1 MAEGWKDLVVNLEA
15 LGKHELKVGWF
26 DSSKY
31 EDGTPVAYI
40 ASIQEF
46 GAAKKSIPPRPF
58 MRPAIAG
65 YQAEWSAAA
74 VSGFKAVADGRYTA
88 LQVLDLIGNAAA
100 GAVRQH
106 IAELNTP
113 ALSPITLLLRKRRKE
128 GGTVTGK
135 TVGEAA
141 REANAGPP
149 NVSGVSTKPLV
160 DSTLMMT
167 TLTHQ
172 VK

>member
-1 MAEGWKDLVVNLEA
+1 MAEGWKDLAARLQA
-15 LGKHELKVGWF
+15 LGNHQISVGWF

-31 EDGTPVAYI
+31 EDGTPVAYV

-58 MRPAIAG
+58 MRPALAN

-74 VSGFKAVADGRYTA
+74 SSGFKAVSDGRYTA
-88 LQVLDLIGNAAA
+88 LQVLDSIGNAAA
-100 GAVRQH
+100 GAVRQN
-106 IAELNTP
+106 ISELNTP
-113 ALSPITLLLRKRRKE
+113 ALSPVTLLLRKKRKE

-141 REANAGPP
+141 REVNAGPP
-149 NVSGVSTKPLV
+149 DTSGVSTKPLV
-160 DSTLMMT
+160 DSTLMLT
-167 TLTHQ
+167 TLTHK